1 MNLKLSDI
9 SIFEKLDFLTKQV
22 VEGFITGLHK
32 SPYHGF
38 SIEFS
43 EHKIYNAGEST
54 RHIDWKVYAKT
65 DRLYTKRYE
74 EETNLRCNI
83 VIDTS
88 SSMFYPQHKDSSKI
102 NFSIFAAACISYL
115 CQKQR
120 DGFGLTFFNKD
131 IVYQSEIKSSAAHLH
146 KMLTQLN
153 SLASNPE
160 SINNSTHITQ
170 TLEYLAGTL
179 HKRSLI
185 VLFTDMFDANSTE
198 EQTDRLFNSL
208 AHLKHQKHEVI
219 IFNVYDFSTEINFE
233 FEEKPYTFVDIESGE
248 KIKLVPSQIKET
260 YQKEVL
266 KYLNELKYR
275 CEQYKIS
282 LVDIDIN
289 DNWQKLLLSFLLK
302 RSKMK

>member
-153 SLASNPE
+153 SLASNTE

-185 VLFTDMFDANSTE
+185 VLFTDMFDANNTE

-260 YQKEVL
+260 YQKEAL